1 MTIGTLTASPRR
13 YDLRRMPAVRRER
26 QARAARSDRRA
37 GRLRFAPPVAALLF
51 ALAALF
57 GPGVSPT
64 GEPPAPAVAS
74 EPDASPLADA
84 PRRLPGPRPIDWLD
98 RFTRVA
104 AAGGD
109 RTERAATASHAE
121 GGGGAASASAT
132 DASGTTANASAD
144 ATSAALAP
152 RFQAALDNARAT
164 SQAYGIC
171 FAAVRDGQVL
181 WAGASGTA
189 PDGHTPLTGDSPLVI
204 GSLTKTFVAATVL
217 QLVEEGRIALD
228 DPAAEHLPDL
238 RLPAKITIRQ
248 LLNHTSGL
256 ADLFNPTTI
265 EALEKA
271 PGKAW
276 TAKQVLDALHEPW
289 FAPGADWA
297 YANTNYL
304 LLSLLVERMNA
315 ATLGVELERR
325 FLMPLDL
332 TNTRV
337 LDPGADAGPLLP
349 AWASIFYG
357 SGAMVGSARDMA
369 RWGDALYG
377 SDGIL
382 EADTLGEMLRVN
394 EDDYGLGTQR
404 IELGKRVGY
413 GHSGLLSHYTALL
426 VHLPKENVT
435 LALLV
440 NRSHADAAGLLALRP
455 GKGQSLLEVAISPP

>member
-1 MTIGTLTASPRR
+1 
-13 YDLRRMPAVRRER
+13 MPAVRRRER

-37 GRLRFAPPVAALLF
+37 GRLRLARRAAAFLF

-57 GPGVSPT
+57 GPGVTPT
-64 GEPPAPAVAS
+64 GEPPAPAAAS
-74 EPDASPLADA
+74 EPHAGEPRATSLDDA
-84 PRRLPGPRPIDWLD
+84 PRRLPGPQPIDTLD
-98 RFTRVA
+98 RFGRVA
-104 AAGGD
+104 TDPGD
-109 RTERAATASHAE
+109 RSDGAAASR
-121 GGGGAASASAT
+121 GGGGADDASASSSGVSAPPA
-132 DASGTTANASAD
+132 DASAEATA
-144 ATSAALAP
+144 AALAP
-152 RFQAALDNARAT
+152 RFQAALDHARAT
-164 SQAYGIC
+164 SQAYGLC

-189 PDGHTPLTGDSPLVI
+189 HDGHTPLTGDSPLVI
-204 GSLTKTFVAATVL
+204 GSLTKTFVAAAVL
-217 QLVEEGRIALD
+217 QLVQEGRMALD
-228 DPAAEHLPDL
+228 DPAAQHLPDL
-238 RLPAKITIRQ
+238 KLPAKITIRQ

-276 TAKQVLDALHEPW
+276 TARQVLDALHEPW

-304 LLSLLVERMNA
+304 LLSLLLERMNEV
-315 ATLGVELERR
+315 TLGVELERR
-325 FLMPLDL
+325 FLAPLDL
-332 TNTRV
+332 AATRV
-337 LDPGADAGPLLP
+337 LEPGSADGPLLP

-377 SDGIL
+377 SAGIL
-382 EADTLGEMLRVN
+382 DAASLKEMLRVN
-394 EDDYGLGTQR
+394 KDDYGLGTQR

-426 VHLPKENVT
+426 IHLPKENVT

-440 NRSHADAAGLLALRP
+440 NRSHADATGLLALKP
-455 GKGQSLLEVAISPP
+455 GKGQSLLELAITAP

>member
-1 MTIGTLTASPRR
+1 MR
-13 YDLRRMPAVRRER
+13 RRER
-26 QARAARSDRRA
+26 QARAARCDRRA
-37 GRLRFAPPVAALLF
+37 GRLRLARRAAALLF
-51 ALAALF
+51 ALSALF

-64 GEPPAPAVAS
+64 GEPPAPAAAG
-74 EPDASPLADA
+74 EPDASSRPDASSLADS
-84 PRRLPGPRPIDWLD
+84 PRRLPGPRPIDTLD
-98 RFTRVA
+98 RFGRVA
-104 AAGGD
+104 TDPGD
-109 RTERAATASHAE
+109 RSDSAAASR
-121 GGGGAASASAT
+121 GGGGTDDASASSSGVSAPPAA
-132 DASGTTANASAD
+132 DASAETA
-144 ATSAALAP
+144 AALAP

-164 SQAYGIC
+164 SHAYGLC

-189 PDGHTPLTGDSPLVI
+189 HDGHTPLTGDSPLVI
-204 GSLTKTFVAATVL
+204 GSLTKTFVAAAVL
-217 QLVEEGRIALD
+217 QLVEEGRMALD

-238 RLPAKITIRQ
+238 KLPAKITIRQ

-304 LLSLLVERMNA
+304 LLSLLLERMNQ
-315 ATLGVELERR
+315 ATLGVELQRR
-325 FLMPLDL
+325 FLAPLDL
-332 TNTRV
+332 AATRV
-337 LDPGADAGPLLP
+337 LDPGTADGPLLP

-377 SDGIL
+377 SDGSGGIL
-382 EADTLGEMLRVN
+382 AAASLKEMLSVN
-394 EDDYGLGTQR
+394 KDDYGLGTQR

-413 GHSGLLSHYTALL
+413 GHSGLLSHYTAVL

-440 NRSHADAAGLLALRP
+440 NRSHADATGLLALKP
-455 GKGQSLLEVAISPP
+455 GKGQSLLELAITAP